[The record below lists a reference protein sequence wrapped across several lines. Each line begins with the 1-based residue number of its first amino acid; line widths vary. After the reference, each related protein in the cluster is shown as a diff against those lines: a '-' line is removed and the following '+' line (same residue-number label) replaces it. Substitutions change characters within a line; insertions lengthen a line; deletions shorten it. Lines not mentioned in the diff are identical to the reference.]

1 MGEVRVGIPECSGR
15 FFDRKLALTMEKEE
29 ALRGYTWAAILL
41 ILGITT
47 GAFGAHA
54 LEGVLDAKG
63 NQSWSAAAHYAL
75 VMGAATLAAAAT
87 GRTRGIGW
95 VQSGAALFSGSI
107 FLLVGARLND
117 WPIQAWVGPVT
128 PIGGLLMIVGWILWL
143 MALRRPGT
151 ARGS

>member
-1 MGEVRVGIPECSGR
+1 
-15 FFDRKLALTMEKEE
+15 MEKKEV
-29 ALRGYTWAAILL
+29 LSGYTWAAILL

-54 LEGVLDAKG
+54 LEGVLDVKG
-63 NQSWSAAAHYAL
+63 EESWATAAHYAL
-75 VMGAATLAAAAT
+75 VMGSATLAAAAT
-87 GRTRGIGW
+87 GRTRGIAW

-107 FLLVGARLND
+107 FLLVWARLNG

-128 PIGGLLMIVGWILWL
+128 PVGGVLMVVGWILWL

-151 ARGS
+151 AKGS

>member
-1 MGEVRVGIPECSGR
+1 MPECAGR
-15 FFDRKLALTMEKEE
+15 FFGRKLALTMEKEA

-54 LEGVLDAKG
+54 LEGVLDVKG
-63 NQSWSAAAHYAL
+63 EESWATAAHYAL
-75 VMGAATLAAAAT
+75 VMGSATLAAAAT
-87 GRTRGIGW
+87 GRTRGIAW
-95 VQSGAALFSGSI
+95 VQTGAALFSGSI
-107 FLLVGARLND
+107 FLLVCARLNG

-128 PIGGLLMIVGWILWL
+128 PVGGLLMVVGWILWL

-151 ARGS
+151 AKGS

>member
-1 MGEVRVGIPECSGR
+1 
-15 FFDRKLALTMEKEE
+15 MEKKEDR
-29 ALRGYTWAAILL
+29 RGYTWAAVLL
-41 ILGITT
+41 IVGITT

-54 LEGVLDAKG
+54 LEGVLDVKG
-63 NQSWSAAAHYAL
+63 EESWATAAHYAL
-75 VMGAATLAAAAT
+75 IMGSATLAATAT

-107 FLLVGARLND
+107 FLLICARLNG

-143 MALRRPGT
+143 KALRRPGT
-151 ARGS
+151 AQGP

>member
-1 MGEVRVGIPECSGR
+1 MGEMGVGVPECAGR
-15 FFDRKLALTMEKEE
+15 FFDRKLALTMEKKEV
-29 ALRGYTWAAILL
+29 LSGYTWASILL

-54 LEGVLDAKG
+54 LEGVLDVKG
-63 NQSWSAAAHYAL
+63 KESWATAAHYAL
-75 VMGAATLAAAAT
+75 VMGSATLAAAAT

-107 FLLVGARLND
+107 FLLICARLNG

-128 PIGGLLMIVGWILWL
+128 PVGGLLMVVGWVLWL

-151 ARGS
+151 VKGS